1 MKYLNKD
8 TTIEEANEIIKDGL
22 KETGFILTDKRDIK
36 FIVELTYNLN
46 QYLTYFIAMA
56 DLYDKE
62 EDNNI

>member
-8 TTIEEANEIIKDGL
+8 TTIEEANEIIKEGL

-56 DLYDKE
+56 DLYGKE
-62 EDNNI
+62 EDHII

>member
-1 MKYLNKD
+1 MKYLNKN
-8 TTIEEANEIIKDGL
+8 TTIEEANEIIKEGL

-56 DLYDKE
+56 DLYGE
-62 EDNNI
+62 EENNNI

>member
-8 TTIEEANEIIKDGL
+8 TTIEEANEIIKEGL

-56 DLYDKE
+56 DLYGKE